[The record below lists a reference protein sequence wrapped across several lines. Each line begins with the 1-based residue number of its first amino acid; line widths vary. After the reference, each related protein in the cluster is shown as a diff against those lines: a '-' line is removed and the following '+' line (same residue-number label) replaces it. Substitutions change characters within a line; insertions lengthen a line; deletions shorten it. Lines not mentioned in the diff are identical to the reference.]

1 MWVSIRS
8 QEGRPVT
15 AVLDKIEK
23 RAGESGKPIFRS
35 LLRWYDAE
43 RRDLPWR
50 SAPGET
56 ADPYRVWLS
65 EIMLQQT
72 TVKAVAPFYAKFLRR
87 WPTVDALAK
96 APLDDVLAVW
106 SGLGYYSRAR
116 YLHRAANMV
125 VDRFGGA
132 FPQSV
137 ELLRELPGVG
147 PYTAAAIAS
156 IAFGLKATPVDG
168 NVERVVARL
177 WAVTTALPGAK
188 PELRRLAEELTP
200 DKRAGDFAQA
210 MMDLGATIC
219 SPKRP
224 SCMICPLQND
234 CEAHRQGIASVLPRR
249 TAKGERPVR
258 RGVAFLALREDSH
271 VLLRK
276 RVEAG
281 LLAGMMEVP
290 TTEWSEDW
298 VGADEALR
306 LTPVRA
312 DWWPVPGMV
321 SHTFTHFHLEL
332 LVYRALVPAS
342 SHLNLWAAPERCKWV
357 ARKDLRRQALPSLF
371 RKVIAH
377 ALV

>member
-1 MWVSIRS
+1 
-8 QEGRPVT
+8 VT
-15 AVLDKIEK
+15 AVLDRVER
-23 RAGESGKPIFRS
+23 RAGESS
-35 LLRWYDAE
+35 DVASLLLRWYDAE
-43 RRDLPWR
+43 RRELPWR
-50 SAPGET
+50 AQPGERP
-56 ADPYRVWLS
+56 DPYRVWLS

-87 WPTVDALAK
+87 WPSVEALAK

-116 YLHRAANMV
+116 NLHRAANMIV
-125 VDRFGGA
+125 ERYLGRFPA
-132 FPQSV
+132 DEQ
-137 ELLRELPGVG
+137 LLQELPGVG
-147 PYTAAAIAS
+147 PYTAAAIAA
-156 IAFGLKATPVDG
+156 IAFGRNATPVDG

-177 WAVTTALPGAK
+177 NAVTEPLPGAK
-188 PELRRLAEELTP
+188 SELRRIAVALTP
-200 DKRAGDFAQA
+200 ARRTGDFAQA

-224 SCMICPLQND
+224 SCMICPLQNH
-234 CEAHRQGIASVLPRR
+234 CEAHRQGIASALPRR
-249 TAKGERPVR
+249 TARGERPIR
-258 RGVAFLALREDSH
+258 RGVAFLALREDGH

-276 RVEAG
+276 RLEAG

-290 TTEWSEDW
+290 TTEWTEDW

-306 LTPVRA
+306 GTPVRA

-332 LVYRALVPAS
+332 LIYRALVPAS

-357 ARKDLRRQALPSLF
+357 ARKYLRRQALPSLF
-371 RKVIAH
+371 RKVITH
-377 ALV
+377 ALACE

>member
-1 MWVSIRS
+1 M
-8 QEGRPVT
+8 T
-15 AVLDKIEK
+15 AVLDKVEK
-23 RAGESGKPIFRS
+23 RARQSGEPVSRT

-50 SAPGET
+50 SPPGES
-56 ADPYRVWLS
+56 ADPYRVWIS

-72 TVKAVAPFYAKFLRR
+72 TVKAAAPFYLKFLRR
-87 WPTVDALAK
+87 WPTVEALAK

-116 YLHRAANMV
+116 NLHRAAKMV
-125 VDRFGGA
+125 VERFEGA
-132 FPQSV
+132 FPQNE

-177 WAVTTALPGAK
+177 RAVTEPLPGAK
-188 PELRRLAEELTP
+188 GELRRIAVELTP

-224 SCMICPLQND
+224 SCMICPLQNG

-249 TAKGERPVR
+249 TAKGERPIR
-258 RGVAFLALREDSH
+258 RGVAFLALREDGH

-298 VGADEALR
+298 IGADEALR
-306 LTPVRA
+306 GTPVRA

-332 LVYRALVPAS
+332 LVYRALVPSS
-342 SHLNLWAAPERCKWV
+342 SHLNLWAGPERCKWV
-357 ARKDLRRQALPSLF
+357 ARRDLRRQALPSLF

-377 ALV
+377 ALAKE